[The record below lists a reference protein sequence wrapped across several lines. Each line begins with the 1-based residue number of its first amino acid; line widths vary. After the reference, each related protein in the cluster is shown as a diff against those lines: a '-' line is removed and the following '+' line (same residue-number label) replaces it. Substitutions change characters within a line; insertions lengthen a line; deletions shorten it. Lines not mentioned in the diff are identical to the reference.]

1 MTTTVL
7 TLRAEPELL
16 AALDHPAGWAALG
29 PTVTASHRVRQV
41 LRRWAESPWPCEAEP
56 LRRSAGTGRRT
67 IHLDDAA
74 ASTLA
79 RITAEWKVSN
89 SAALRLVLLGFLAQA
104 DVPAGGS

>member
-1 MTTTVL
+1 MSM

-29 PTVTASHRVRQV
+29 PTVTGSHRVRQV
-41 LRRWAESPWPCEAEP
+41 LRRWWETGGWPCEAEP